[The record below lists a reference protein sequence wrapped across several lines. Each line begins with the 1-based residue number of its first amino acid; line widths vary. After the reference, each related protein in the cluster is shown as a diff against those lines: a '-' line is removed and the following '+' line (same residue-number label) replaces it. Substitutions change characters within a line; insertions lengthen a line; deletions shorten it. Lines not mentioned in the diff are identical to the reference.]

1 MKPSQILKEMKE
13 LRELY
18 RKQGFSYTNEQK
30 AAYDKLLELRRDRVR
45 YFYENDMV
53 WKGGSKQL
61 TDTKQPKDK

>member
-1 MKPSQILKEMKE
+1 MKPSLILKEMRE
-13 LRELY
+13 LREIW

-30 AAYDKLLELRRDRVR
+30 AAYDKLLQLRRERVK

-61 TDTKQPKDK
+61 NDTKPAKDK

>member
-1 MKPSQILKEMKE
+1 MKPSQILKEMRE
-13 LRELY
+13 LREIW

-30 AAYDKLLELRRDRVR
+30 AAYNKLLQLRRERVK

-61 TDTKQPKDK
+61 TDTKKSKDK